1 VPEKPEILV
10 VDDEN
15 RIAQL
20 LTFALN
26 DVGMNVTAAYS
37 SAQALSAVEHRLP
50 HLIIMDVMLGDRN
63 GFETVSILRDR
74 GVTVPILFLTAR
86 DAHSDKIAGLN
97 LGDEYLTKPFDND
110 ELILRVRNLLR
121 RGGKVDLSVVVCG
134 DLLLNEDTREV
145 VSAGKSVDLTKTEF
159 RLLRTLMRNADKVV
173 TRQQILN
180 AVWEYEE
187 GNRASVDTY
196 ISYLRKKID
205 QPNQVSHITTV
216 RGHGYTIHAPE

>member
-121 RGGKVDLSVVVCG
+121 RGGKVDLSVVV
-134 DLLLNEDTREV
+134 
-145 VSAGKSVDLTKTEF
+145 SAGKSVDLTKTEF